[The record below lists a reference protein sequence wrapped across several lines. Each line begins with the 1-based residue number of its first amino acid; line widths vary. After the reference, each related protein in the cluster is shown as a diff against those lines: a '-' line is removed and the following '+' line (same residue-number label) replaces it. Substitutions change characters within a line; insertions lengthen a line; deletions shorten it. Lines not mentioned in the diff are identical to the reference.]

1 MYIYIYTLATVPV
14 LSCLQPLLIFTYS
27 VCYRVIESKNENFK
41 VGDYV
46 AGMFGWR
53 TKTISNGDQVR
64 KLDHSIYTDDKLST
78 ALGILGMPG

>member
-1 MYIYIYTLATVPV
+1 MYEICVATV
-14 LSCLQPLLIFTYS
+14 SIT
-27 VCYRVIESKNENFK
+27 VCYRVIESKNGNFK

-53 TKTISNGDQVR
+53 TKTISNGDRVR
-64 KLDHSIYTDDKLST
+64 KLDRSIYTDDKLST

>member
-1 MYIYIYTLATVPV
+1 MIFFSVTTVP
-14 LSCLQPLLIFTYS
+14 FS

-46 AGMFGWR
+46 AANFGWR

-64 KLDHSIYTDDKLST
+64 KLDRSIYTDDKLST